1 MQSLSPLVSLQDD
14 IDLSLRASKRDLVV
28 REYKGLISE
37 YSARVVALLPSA
49 FKSWTD
55 EDSLGASDEGTLT
68 C

>member
-1 MQSLSPLVSLQDD
+1 MSLQDD
-14 IDLSLRASKRDLVV
+14 IDLSLRASKRELRDLVV